1 MHWKKYGILLPPF
14 LIIAVLLGI
23 YLPIGQKYFAT
34 LVVLLFWVFYYA
46 GFLSRRSEEKIIP
59 NPRCSI
65 LSSFYG
71 KFHIQYKRSNRPK
84 FNESRLLLFHH
95 TSKWPT

>member
-46 GFLSRRSEEKIIP
+46 WIFIEKKRGKDNSE
-59 NPRCSI
+59 S
-65 LSSFYG
+65 
-71 KFHIQYKRSNRPK
+71 
-84 FNESRLLLFHH
+84 
-95 TSKWPT
+95 